1 MHSKTLFNRSQT
13 HMPIDVEPGALDI
26 NTIRS
31 AAHEALSD
39 EHSHVTDTVNA
50 VEPLLPMHLRFG
62 MWTSLALATFIL
74 AAFLGRVLE
83 VLIFYAFSA
92 AFFLIAYPMAL
103 CRQPRA
109 ISINA
114 QQLPNAPADTVDI
127 EQMPQ
132 MEQHDSHVN
141 ILVAACAR
149 LKKKM
154 HAHCFVVFAL
164 HRW

>member
-1 MHSKTLFNRSQT
+1 
-13 HMPIDVEPGALDI
+13 MPIDVDPGALDL

-31 AAHEALSD
+31 AAHEPLSD
-39 EHSHVTDTVNA
+39 DHSNVTDTVNA
-50 VEPLLPMHLRFG
+50 VEPLLPIHLRFG

-103 CRQPRA
+103 CRQPRT

-114 QQLPNAPADTVDI
+114 QQLPNAPANAVDI
-127 EQMPQ
+127 EEMPQ
-132 MEQHDSHVN
+132 MDQHDSHVN
-141 ILVAACAR
+141 ILLVAR
-149 LKKKM
+149 DFFPHHL
-154 HAHCFVVFAL
+154 
-164 HRW
+164 